1 MSLEQ
6 EHKNRDE
13 IHTFLK
19 NNDIDPD
26 NAMDFKNKF
35 ETAYY
40 VGDSRKFAEETR
52 IGFNIVGSSDI
63 NVTFYEINDI
73 EYETVFKI
81 TEQAFHYDDILETLT
96 ISGNNSKKHDEA
108 YKVVI
113 NSIYLDLQ

>member
-1 MSLEQ
+1 MALTQEQ
-6 EHKNRDE
+6 INTDA

-19 NNDIDPD
+19 NNDIDPA

-52 IGFNIVGSSDI
+52 IGFNIVGTSDI

-81 TEQAFHYDDILETLT
+81 TEQIFQYDEALETLT
-96 ISGNNSKKHDEA
+96 ISGNHSKKHDEA

-113 NSIYLDLQ
+113 NSIYLDFS